1 MLKNGSKKGFL
12 LAKIDFAFLPTTFI
26 VYRVLVHYRVGNLEI
41 LLAIN
46 AQAYAVHYRIGSL
59 MLLLN
64 KLKTELICS
73 VFLYTN
79 FLYSLDKR
87 KYRL

>member
-12 LAKIDFAFLPTTFI
+12 LAKMDFAFLPTTFI
-26 VYRVLVHYRVGNLEI
+26 VYRVLVHCCV
-41 LLAIN
+41 
-46 AQAYAVHYRIGSL
+46 GSL
-59 MLLLN
+59 KLLLN
-64 KLKTELICS
+64 KLKTELTCS

-87 KYRL
+87 KYRQ